1 LARRVTL
8 SEPYSQLNITS
19 LVDIAL
25 TLLTLFI
32 IITPF
37 LQQSLDLQL
46 PVAGGKP
53 MKSEETVMVSLTS
66 GGRLLVNGQPIPRDS
81 LPGLLQSLTAT
92 SPNRPVYLSA
102 DRSVPYGQV
111 VEIMDRIKG
120 AGITALGIV
129 TQPQ

>member
-1 LARRVTL
+1 MARRVTL
-8 SEPYSQLNITS
+8 SQPISQLNLTS
-19 LVDIAL
+19 LIDIAL

-32 IITPF
+32 IVTPF

-46 PVAGGKP
+46 PVAGGRP
-53 MKSEETVMVSLTS
+53 MKGEETVMVALTS
-66 GGRLLVNGQPIPRDS
+66 GGRLMVNGQPIPRES
-81 LPGLLQSLTAT
+81 LPGLLQSLIAT

-120 AGITALGIV
+120 AGITSLGIV